1 MIEALK
7 VFVMSVAAISAFLG
21 GVSIAASRRLSAG
34 LCWLSGFLG
43 VVALAVLWASGDMV
57 FGR

>member
-7 VFVMSVAAISAFLG
+7 VLVMSVAAISAFLG
-21 GVSIAASRRLSAG
+21 GVSIAASCRMNAG

-43 VVALAVLWASGDMV
+43 LVALAVLLASGDMV